1 MKTIDL
7 AQDINFVNEAD
18 KPRASIGVAPNGA
31 GYLDLANEEGSHL
44 AVIGAD
50 GNGDGWLFMYDHE
63 GKPYASITK
72 GGTTFND
79 KWPVY
84 GYDRTHDYKLRW
96 DNGQLR
102 FIVDNNEVGVLL
114 DNAKVAELEARISAL
129 EAKIK

>member
-1 MKTIDL
+1 MKTIDF
-7 AQDINFVNEAD
+7 AQDINFLNEAD

-31 GYLDLANEEGSHL
+31 GYLDLANKEGSHL

-79 KWPVY
+79 RWPVY
-84 GYDRTHDYKLRW
+84 GYNRTHDYSLKWSDGNLH
-96 DNGQLR
+96 
-102 FIVDNNEVGVLL
+102 FIVDGNDVGTLP
-114 DNAKVAELEARISAL
+114 DIAKLEARIATL